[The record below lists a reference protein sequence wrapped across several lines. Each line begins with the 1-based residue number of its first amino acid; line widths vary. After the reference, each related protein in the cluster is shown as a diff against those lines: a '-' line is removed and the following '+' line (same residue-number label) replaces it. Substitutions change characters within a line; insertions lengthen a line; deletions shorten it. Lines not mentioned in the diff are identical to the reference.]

1 MSRRNNANYNGRL
14 TSYAAGLAQNPSKD
28 GLADFIAGRV
38 GTGTS
43 SGQFKRYSGKNAM
56 QVLDTA
62 RALGGG
68 ATRIK
73 FESDDPFFNCKPHA
87 LEAAVDDAE
96 RDSAGDVAGA
106 QDALEE
112 SKVSTLVAGAKLSRE
127 VRVQALVDSLTPV
140 GGGVGVWS
148 NADKDPIKEID
159 DEIAAITTRTGI
171 MPNRIAIGL
180 AAWIVIRH
188 HPKVLARQP
197 GAANQGV
204 NYAQFAGML
213 ANPNIEVRV
222 GILSRDAAKF
232 GKAKDAQ
239 NIFGAKVLIFIG
251 SDSPTIYDPSF
262 AKTFATKRTSIDQ
275 VINYREQ
282 NARSDIYAVDWSEDI
297 QTVFS
302 EAASLIALS

>member
-14 TSYAAGLAQNPSKD
+14 TSYAAGLAQNPAKD
-28 GLADFIAGRV
+28 GLADFIAPRV

-43 SGQFKRYSGKNAM
+43 SGQFKRYSGKNSM
-56 QVLDTA
+56 QVYDTA
-62 RALGGG
+62 RALGGN

-73 FESDDPFFNCKPHA
+73 FESDDPYYNCKPNA

-96 RDSAGDVAGA
+96 RDSAGDVEGA
-106 QDALEE
+106 QQALEE
-112 SKVSTLVAGAKLSRE
+112 SKVGTLVSGAKLSRE
-127 VRVQALVDSLTPV
+127 VKVQELIDGLTPV
-140 GGGVGVWS
+140 AAVGVWS
-148 NADKDPIKEID
+148 NPAVDPIKQID
-159 DEIAAITTRTGI
+159 DEISAITTRTGI

-222 GILSRDAAKF
+222 GILSRDQAKF
-232 GKAKDAQ
+232 GKDKDAV
-239 NIFGAKVLIFIG
+239 NILGAKVLIFIG

-282 NARSDIYAVDWSEDI
+282 SARSDIYAVDWSEDI
-297 QTVFS
+297 QEVFE
-302 EAASLIALS
+302 EAASLIAVS